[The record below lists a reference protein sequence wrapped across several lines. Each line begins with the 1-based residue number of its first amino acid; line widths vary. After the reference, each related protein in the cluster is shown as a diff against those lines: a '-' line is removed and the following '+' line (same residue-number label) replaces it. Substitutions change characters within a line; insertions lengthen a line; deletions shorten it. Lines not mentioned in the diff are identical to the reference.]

1 MADASDT
8 SQMANASDTSKTSFA
23 EKDGNESTES
33 TQIPLKDRK
42 SFEKK
47 NTSKIKVLSPT
58 KQSKTSFAEKDGNE
72 STEST
77 QVPLKN
83 MKSFEKKNNSTTSQM
98 ADASDTSQMAN
109 ASDTSKT
116 SFAEKDGNE
125 STESTQIPL
134 KDRKSFEKKNT
145 SKIKVLSPTK
155 QSSLGYTSSQMAD
168 ASDTSQMADASD
180 TSQMANASDLFC

>member
-1 MADASDT
+1 
-8 SQMANASDTSKTSFA
+8 
-23 EKDGNESTES
+23 
-33 TQIPLKDRK
+33 
-42 SFEKK
+42 
-47 NTSKIKVLSPT
+47 
-58 KQSKTSFAEKDGNE
+58 
-72 STEST
+72 
-77 QVPLKN
+77 
-83 MKSFEKKNNSTTSQM
+83 M

-168 ASDTSQMADASD
+168 ASDTSQMANASDTSKTSFAEKDGNESTESTQIPLKDMKSFEKKNNSKIKVLSPTKQSSLGYTSSQMADASDTSQMADASD